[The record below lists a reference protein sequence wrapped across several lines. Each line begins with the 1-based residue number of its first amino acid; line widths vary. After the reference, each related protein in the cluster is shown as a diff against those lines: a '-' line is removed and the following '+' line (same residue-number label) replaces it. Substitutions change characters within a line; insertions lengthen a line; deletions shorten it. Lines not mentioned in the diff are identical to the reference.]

1 MDKMKFRNATHIF
14 VAMTLFANFLFA
26 KDTFAPTIQV
36 DDMLI
41 TQYEIDQRA
50 LFFELLKFPGNH
62 KKEAEKSLIND
73 RLKLRAAEK
82 FGVVVNP
89 TAVNIEMEMFAQRG
103 NLTIDEF
110 AKRLKKAGVDRI
122 TWESY
127 MQIPILW
134 LETVNRKFASE
145 IASSMA
151 NNDLVNYSASQS
163 EIEVLLTE
171 IIIPVQSGFE
181 EEANQRIESL
191 RKIKSLKKFS
201 EDASKYSVAPTR
213 DVGGKVKW
221 QNLLDLPAV
230 VKPLI
235 SGLSKG
241 EVSEPLPIPGGI
253 AIFQLRDIRES
264 KYSQSNSKFVNYIE
278 FIFKKNKKTNDTL
291 ISNVLMCDDLYTF
304 SNSIQQ
310 AEISRN
316 NVKENL
322 LSKELQN
329 ILSELD
335 ENEFTIQDNDNFTSK
350 VLKVCGRTEKENLS
364 KNDISDISR
373 RLANKR
379 LFNLANSYLENL
391 RQEARIV
398 FK

>member
-1 MDKMKFRNATHIF
+1 MKYKNATPIL
-14 VAMTLFANFLFA
+14 VAMILFANFVYA
-26 KDTFAPTIQV
+26 KDTFAPAIQV

-50 LFFELLKFPGNH
+50 LFFELLNFPGNH

-82 FGVVVNP
+82 LGVEANP
-89 TAVNIEMEMFAQRG
+89 AAVKIEMEMFAQRG

-110 AKRLKKAGVDRI
+110 AKRLKKAGVARI

-127 MQIPILW
+127 AQIPILW
-134 LETVNRKFASE
+134 LETVSRKFAPE

-151 NNDLVNYSASQS
+151 NNDLINYSASRS
-163 EIEVLLTE
+163 EIQVLLTE
-171 IIIPVQSGFE
+171 IIIPVQLGFE
-181 EEANQRIESL
+181 EEANQRIETL
-191 RKIKSLKKFS
+191 RRTKSLKKFS
-201 EDASKYSVAPTR
+201 EAASKYSVAPTR

-221 QNLLDLPAV
+221 QNLSDLPAV

-235 SGLSKG
+235 SGLAKG

-278 FIFKKNKKTNDTL
+278 FIFKKNKKTNDSL

-322 LSKELQN
+322 LSKELKN

-350 VLKVCGRTEKENLS
+350 VIMVCGRTEKENLS
-364 KNDISDISR
+364 KSDISDISR